1 MQVLQ
6 LNTWPSQWQ
15 RLSQEWETA
24 LKNMRVLPVML
35 KNQNYLQKPTDFQ
48 KHTDPTKN
56 LSRIR
61 KLNSYTLHLL
71 THTTMNTLSFA
82 WNTENTSCVKNHSQ
96 SMHPR
101 PVKYLALQKKKKLLL
116 TEAIWPRY
124 QPFIKELQKTI
135 ASGIIGEVT
144 TVTANLFYSIDM
156 NQRIHDI
163 NLAGGA
169 LLDVGIYAI
178 NFALMC
184 LGNDVEKVTA
194 VCQKFESGV
203 DKQSAVILNYADG
216 KMAVTCSGTQAISD
230 RKGIISGRKDHII
243 VENIN
248 SPESFSVYD
257 SQRKLISEHKAPQS
271 ITGYEYEVLASM
283 EAIKKGTLEYADC
296 SHAQSIKLLEIMDE
310 ARAQMGIKYPFE

>member
-1 MQVLQ
+1 M
-6 LNTWPSQWQ
+6 
-15 RLSQEWETA
+15 A
-24 LKNMRVLPVML
+24 
-35 KNQNYLQKPTDFQ
+35 
-48 KHTDPTKN
+48 
-56 LSRIR
+56 
-61 KLNSYTLHLL
+61 
-71 THTTMNTLSFA
+71 
-82 WNTENTSCVKNHSQ
+82 Q
-96 SMHPR
+96 SMAKTLTGMGNC
-101 PVKYLALQKKKKLLL
+101 VEKYAFASRDVEKSKLFAKTHGFSKAYGSYEELVQDKKVELIYIASPHSHHYEHIKLCLEHGKHVLCEKPFTVNASQAREVFSLAKEKKLLL

-194 VCQKFESGV
+194 VCQKFESEV

-230 RKGIISGRKDHII
+230 RKGIISGRKGHII

-283 EAIKKGTLEYADC
+283 EAIKKGTLKCADC
-296 SHAQSIKLLEIMDE
+296 SHAQSIKLLEIMNE